1 MQRSTELTFTVASHY
16 LSALINFDYSG
27 LETNEMQM
35 VEDFYND
42 IHSQTPDG
50 FEWGHLSVS
59 DEHPELDT
67 CEICDLL
74 ADCVQVTAIYW
85 NKKA

>member
-1 MQRSTELTFTVASHY
+1 MQRSTELTFTVSTHY
-16 LSALINFDYSG
+16 LSALINSDYSG
-27 LETNEMQM
+27 LETHEMGI

-42 IHSQTPDG
+42 IHSQAPEG

-59 DEHPELDT
+59 NDYPELDT

-74 ADCVQVTAIYW
+74 ADCVTVTAIYW
-85 NKKA
+85 NKQA

>member
-27 LETNEMQM
+27 LETKEMQM

-59 DEHPELDT
+59 DDQPEFDT

-85 NKKA
+85 NKQA

>member
-27 LETNEMQM
+27 LETAEMQM

-59 DEHPELDT
+59 DDHPEFDT

-74 ADCVQVTAIYW
+74 ADCVTVTAIYW
-85 NKKA
+85 NKQA